1 LTEII
6 TLRAAAQ
13 VAGVSAMGV
22 LDWCRKYGV
31 GRIEAGRWIIDRD
44 KLQRIINA
52 RAVLAERLPTP
63 ADDV

>member
-1 LTEII
+1 
-6 TLRAAAQ
+6 
-13 VAGVSAMGV
+13 MGV
-22 LDWCRKYGV
+22 LDWCRKYGI

-52 RAVLAERLPTP
+52 RAVLAERLPPP